1 MISKL
6 SLHGSHWLL
15 ALALCGSVGL
25 SACNRAQDSDTG
37 GPGTTI
43 PDGDGDGVLDS
54 VDNCP
59 TTPNTDQLD
68 SDGDGQGNA
77 CDSDDDNDG
86 VPDGGDNCPIVAN
99 PNQLDTDGDGQGDAC
114 DSDDDGDGAP
124 DSGDNCPLV
133 ANPDQIDTDGDGQ
146 GDACDNDDDGDGV
159 PDDDGNGGGDNC
171 PLVPNPDQADSDG
184 DGTGDACET
193 DDDND
198 GVPDVD
204 DNCPTV
210 ANPDQLDSDG
220 DGVGDACE
228 VPTTGPL
235 ATCTQFAPTN
245 SVATG
250 ETGGLLCLVG
260 QLTTPAV
267 ELCAV
272 EQPAFGAD
280 SLPQTF
286 TTMQYAVSLLE
297 PLNSALLN
305 LLGSIS
311 YKVKLPAAVPAG
323 NFAGFVIEQPPA
335 TADIS
340 LLRNLTVTTFLAG
353 AQQEQFTADATNLD
367 LLGLSG
373 LLGASG
379 LNLLGATN
387 TQPYDEVRLGINS
400 TLLSVDLIDT
410 VRVYETCTQVEAA
423 ATP

>member
-1 MISKL
+1 MIP
-6 SLHGSHWLL
+6 SLTPHSSRWLL
-15 ALALCGSVGL
+15 ALAIGCSLGL
-25 SACNRAQDSDTG
+25 SGCNRAQDSDVG
-37 GPGTTI
+37 GPPAVI

-114 DSDDDGDGAP
+114 DSDDDGDGVP
-124 DSGDNCPLV
+124 DGGDNCPIV
-133 ANPDQIDTDGDGQ
+133 ANPDQLDTDGDGQ
-146 GDACDNDDDGDGV
+146 GNACDNDDDGDGV

-184 DGTGDACET
+184 DGVGDACET

-210 ANPDQLDSDG
+210 SNPDQTDSDG

-228 VPTTGPL
+228 APTTGPL
-235 ATCTQFAPTN
+235 ASCTQFAPTT
-245 SVATG
+245 SVASG

-260 QLTTPAV
+260 QLTSPAV

-280 SLPQTF
+280 SLTQTF
-286 TTMQYAVSLLE
+286 ATLQYAVSLLE

-311 YKVKLPAAVPAG
+311 YKVQLPAPVAAG

-335 TADIS
+335 TADLS

-353 AQQEQFTADATNLD
+353 AQQEEFSSDASNLD

-373 LLGASG
+373 LLGESG
-379 LNLLGATN
+379 LNLLGGAN
-387 TQPYDEVRLGINS
+387 TQPYDEVRLSISS
-400 TLLSVDLIDT
+400 TLLSADLINT
-410 VRVYETCTQVEAA
+410 VRVYETCTHSE
-423 ATP
+423 TPAP